1 MRALL
6 LLAVVV
12 IGLALPAEAS
22 AMKLVSITS
31 PVSRGSYVQLIVRT
45 SVARSVCGIKVHHG
59 SGPALVADGLGNK
72 GALFA
77 GILQWRWKM
86 PAKATRGTWS
96 ADLSCGAAGS
106 LHTTFVVR

>member
-1 MRALL
+1 MRASIV
-6 LLAVVV
+6 LAVVA
-12 IGLALPAEAS
+12 IGLALPAAAS

-45 SVARSVCGIKVHHG
+45 SVARSVCSIRVHHG
-59 SGPALVADGLGNK
+59 AGPALVADGIGNK

-77 GILQWRWKM
+77 GILQWRWRM

-96 ADLSCGAAGS
+96 ADLSCGAAGT